1 MIVCLCCPRSVRTIW
16 LMIVLFVLSQICKN
30 EMVDD
35 CVFKLSQICTNDM
48 VDDRAVCVVPA
59 L

>member
-1 MIVCLCCPRSVRTIW
+1 
-16 LMIVLFVLSQICKN
+16 MIVLFVLSQICKN